1 MSETGGREII
11 SAKSWLI
18 PGLIILAGL
27 ILSAYFLTSN
37 TKIITTQESITYGTT
52 TESDPKLLKGM
63 TYTRV
68 PGTPGTKTVK
78 TKVWLGKNGNEK
90 SRKVVA
96 EIVEQD
102 PQNEVIAEGTLSRSD
117 AASEARTAVQNFM
130 TAWKNGEY
138 EAMVSQSTA
147 ESLKGFTAAI
157 IQQGYQA
164 TGEVLESFT
173 VGEPTIKTMV
183 ELGSEQTSS
192 SSGYTGSSVTG
203 YASEKKPKTISP
215 SDFPEGTPVIAEIPI
230 SYSSNSKA
238 LAKKT
243 SNRFVYAAYRD
254 GSWRI
259 LYFDQLA
266 GVAVNQ
272 NKQLSE
278 TKYSS
283 TDTVDVALDYV
294 IIYPDHILI
303 TVHETNTTHS
313 KYGSRYVSSHFS
325 VGYSGGSLL
334 VVTDAQDD
342 PEFILVSDK
351 STKFES
357 SIKEGVTQS
366 GYLYVEPGIPADAK
380 SLSVTFKE
388 GSGSDSKRDVFFN
401 NITFR

>member
-1 MSETGGREII
+1 MSETEGCEII
-11 SAKSWLI
+11 SVKSWLI
-18 PGLIILAGL
+18 LGLIILAGL

-52 TESDPKLLKGM
+52 TEADPKLLKGM

-68 PGTPGTKTVK
+68 PGISGTKTVK
-78 TKVWLGKNGNEK
+78 TKVWLGENGNGK
-90 SRKVVA
+90 NRKVVA
-96 EIVEQD
+96 EIVEQA

-117 AASEARTAVQNFM
+117 AARDGRTAVQNFM
-130 TAWKNGEY
+130 TAWKNGDY

-147 ESLKGFTAAI
+147 ESLKGFTAAN
-157 IQQGYQA
+157 IQHGYQA

-173 VGEPTIKTMV
+173 VGEPTIKTMA

-192 SSGYTGSSVTG
+192 SAGYAGSSVTG
-203 YASEKKPKTISP
+203 STGEKTTNTISP
-215 SDFPEGTPVIAEIPI
+215 SDFPEGTPVVAEIPI

-238 LAKKT
+238 LVKKT
-243 SNRFVYAAYRD
+243 ANRFVYAAYRD
-254 GSWRI
+254 GSWSI
-259 LYFDQLA
+259 LFFDQLA

-272 NKQLSE
+272 TKQLSE
-278 TKYSS
+278 TKYGS
-283 TDTVDVALDYV
+283 TDTVDVVLDYV
-294 IIYPDHILI
+294 MIYPDHILI

-313 KYGSRYVSSHFS
+313 KYGSRYVSSHFP
-325 VGYSGGSLL
+325 VGYSSGNLL
-334 VVTDAQDD
+334 LVTDAQDN
-342 PEFILVSDK
+342 PEFTLVPDK